1 MNRDVVGF
9 FLDLPMGILYVVAGW
24 MTNDQSQ
31 GVGSTAGGLSCLA
44 LPAALSRGGSA
55 GVARVR
61 YTRSQRDLDLLTA
74 AIYRFHRDFARKVA
88 V

>member
-31 GVGSTAGGLSCLA
+31 GVGSTAEGLSCLA
-44 LPAALSRGGSA
+44 LPAALSRRKRWGGKGPLHPQSA
-55 GVARVR
+55 RP
-61 YTRSQRDLDLLTA
+61 
-74 AIYRFHRDFARKVA
+74 
-88 V
+88 